1 MTQVLV
7 GAGLVV
13 FAIALA
19 RAARIGLERDIA
31 IAAVRA
37 TVQLAVAGAFIALV
51 FEHAGFAVAFIAV
64 MLGAATLTAGRRLA
78 GIPHA
83 RARALTAIAGGAAVG
98 VVPLLVSG
106 AYDTDPHDL
115 IPLTGILVGGA
126 MAATSVTGHQL
137 RERVKDHMDEVEARL
152 ALGDAVPQALAPLL
166 PGAVTAALIP
176 IIDQT
181 KNVGLVTLPGTFVGL
196 LLGGASPAEAARTQ
210 LTVLLAL
217 LAVEVVATLITVRL
231 GVAGLRRPGERIDP
245 P

>member
-1 MTQVLV
+1 VTQVLV

-13 FAIALA
+13 VAVVLA

-37 TVQLAVAGAFIALV
+37 TVQLAVAGAFVAFV
-51 FEHAGFAVAFIAV
+51 FEHAGFAAAFLAV

-83 RARALTAIAGGAAVG
+83 RARALAAIAGGAAVG

-106 AYDTDPHDL
+106 AYSTDPHDL
-115 IPLTGILVGGA
+115 IPLAGILVGGA

-137 RERVKDHMDEVEARL
+137 RERVSAHLDEVETRL
-152 ALGDAVPQALAPLL
+152 ALGDAVPQALAPLV

-196 LLGGASPAEAARTQ
+196 LLGGATPAEAARTQ

-217 LAVEVVATLITVRL
+217 LAVEVVATLVTVRL
-231 GVAGLRRPGERIDP
+231 AVHGLRRPGERIDP